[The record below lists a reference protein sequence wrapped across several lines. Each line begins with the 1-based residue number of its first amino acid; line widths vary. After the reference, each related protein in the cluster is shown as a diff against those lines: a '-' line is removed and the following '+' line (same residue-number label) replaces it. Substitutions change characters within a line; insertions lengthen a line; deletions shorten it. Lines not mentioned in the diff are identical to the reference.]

1 MFDKSLTGRKPP
13 EEINE
18 KAKFKELKDLIEK
31 IFNITK
37 IINVN
42 PEYNRKIFKAC
53 LKASELSKDIKFVKV
68 FLKFSSYMSI
78 KKIIEN
84 RKYKPPIH
92 WLEDLHKIK
101 LWSISLIFS
110 NILKPVDVNP
120 EIASKYESKNVKL

>member
-1 MFDKSLTGRKPP
+1 MSDKSLTGRKPP

-18 KAKFKELKDLIEK
+18 NAKFKELKDLIEK

-37 IINVN
+37 ITNVN

-53 LKASELSKDIKFVKV
+53 LNASELSKDIKFVKV

-84 RKYKPPIH
+84 RKYRPPIH

>member
-1 MFDKSLTGRKPP
+1 MSDKSLTGRKPP

-18 KAKFKELKDLIEK
+18 NAKFKELKDLIEK

-37 IINVN
+37 ITNVN
-42 PEYNRKIFKAC
+42 PEYNRNNFKAC
-53 LKASELSKDIKFVKV
+53 LKVSELSKDIKFVKV
-68 FLKFSSYMSI
+68 FLKFLSYMSI

-84 RKYKPPIH
+84 RKYRPPIH

-110 NILKPVDVNP
+110 NILKPVDVKP

>member
-1 MFDKSLTGRKPP
+1 MSDKSLTGRKPP

-18 KAKFKELKDLIEK
+18 NAKFKELKDLIEK

-37 IINVN
+37 ITNVN

-53 LKASELSKDIKFVKV
+53 LKVSELSKDIKFVKV
-68 FLKFSSYMSI
+68 FLKFLSYMSI

-84 RKYKPPIH
+84 RKYRPPIH